1 VDEQLIIYHEI
12 PAFEVF
18 MQLGWLLVQIPA
30 NPEAI
35 SKSVFLITLKTVEIT
50 YSLKIISI
58 A

>member
-18 MQLGWLLVQIPA
+18 MQLGWILVQIPA

-50 YSLKIISI
+50 DSLEIH
-58 A
+58 